1 MLALYGYHDINTYYK
16 YAICLDGRRHS
27 PNEILIPIG
36 NIHYLAKFDE
46 LPDIIRTHK
55 PLWKIDGIGLKNLF
69 INADS
74 FDEAL
79 EIARKTDPNYTGG
92 QILWKGGN

>member
-1 MLALYGYHDINTYYK
+1 MVALYQYYDTNTYKK
-16 YAICLDGRRHS
+16 YALCLDGRGCKQ
-27 PNEILIPIG
+27 NEISIPVG
-36 NIHYLAKFDE
+36 NIHYYAKYDE
-46 LPDIIRTHK
+46 LPDYIKTHK

-92 QILWKGGN
+92 QVLWKGGD

>member
-1 MLALYGYHDINTYYK
+1 MYAVYVKGIGHTYIKQFVSYEPNVENAIHIHIGYV
-16 YAICLDGRRHS
+16 
-27 PNEILIPIG
+27 
-36 NIHYLAKFDE
+36 HYMSIYNE
-46 LPDIIRTHK
+46 LPDTLSTHK
-55 PLWKIDGIGLKNLF
+55 TLWKIDGIGLPKLF

-92 QILWKGGN
+92 QVLWKGGD